1 MRALLAVLVAL
12 VVVLSLGAAG
22 KECRPGPERAVWRHE
37 KGSFKRLPNG
47 RDWQEMNADG
57 TTGSLFRQVHQEG
70 TAIVIRND
78 EREIELLLRD
88 DVCGIKN
95 KGEQQ
100 FQQLY
105 PGGWARIV
113 DCT

>member
-1 MRALLAVLVAL
+1 M
-12 VVVLSLGAAG
+12 G
-22 KECRPGPERAVWRHE
+22 RAVWRHE

-113 DCT
+113 DCTWCPSVSCFAAVRSVSRVCANGPPGLG